1 MLDDALKSEIQA
13 AYRRV
18 VEQLSLTPRYGQRLM
33 MAEIARTLG
42 GISMDN
48 DGKRQNDT
56 HVCVLEA
63 GTGTGKTLAYLLSA
77 LPIAK
82 AQNKRLI
89 VSTATIALQE
99 QVLNQDLPM
108 LAKHSGLAFRYALAK
123 GRGRY
128 VCVARLDQATGGAE
142 PNPAMS
148 LFEQDLAAGNS
159 EFEALA
165 KNMVDAYGKGEWQGD
180 RDSWPES
187 IDAQS
192 WRRLTVDHRQC
203 TNRRCGHFAACA
215 FFRARRD
222 LEEADV
228 IVANHDLVL
237 ADLSLGGGA
246 ILPDP
251 EDAIFIFD
259 EGHHLPDKAL
269 SHFAHRFAVHGC
281 LGWLKTLKNSL
292 TELNQALAA
301 QTTVA
306 RLLATLPDTLQ
317 ALEPLLGDVFQ
328 TGYQLAER
336 PNGLHDDET
345 FKQVRFE
352 GGKAPDGLREQA
364 TQLVTIFATL
374 ARTLESISDILRES
388 LDPDKQT
395 GLARE
400 QAEAWLPLVALVHG
414 RADDAHALWT
424 AFSTEDPPKA
434 PPSARWISLNR
445 VNGEPDIE
453 FSASPVSAAETLAK
467 NLWGRCHGAVVT
479 SATLTALGRFERLQ
493 ERAGLASRYRYQAL
507 PSPFDYAN
515 AVLSVPQAAAD
526 PGNRDV
532 HEQAI
537 VDFVAALGKDE
548 ATLVLFSSRAQLRAV
563 EKALPTRVKQRVL
576 AQDALP
582 KRELLERHRDAVD
595 AGKGSIIFGLA
606 SFAEGIDLPGD
617 YLTHVIITRLPFA
630 VPDDPVGATL
640 AEWIESQGGNAFMR
654 ISVPDASI
662 KLVQACGRLIRK
674 ESDRGR
680 ITLLDRRVLTRRY
693 GKALLDALPPFRR
706 EIAGV

>member
-1 MLDDALKSEIQA
+1 MLDDALKSEIQG
-13 AYRRV
+13 AYRQV
-18 VEQLSLTPRYGQRLM
+18 VEKLALTPRYGQRLM

-42 GISMDN
+42 GISMDSE
-48 DGKRQNDT
+48 GKRQNDT

-82 AQNKRLI
+82 AQGKRLI
-89 VSTATIALQE
+89 LSTATIALQE

-108 LAKHSGLAFRYALAK
+108 LARHSGLAFRYALAK

-128 VCVARLDQATGGAE
+128 VCVAGLDQASGGSE

-148 LFEQDLAAGNS
+148 LFEQDMVSGNS

-165 KNMVDAYGKGEWQGD
+165 MQMVEAYGKGEWQGD

-246 ILPDP
+246 ILPAP
-251 EDAIFIFD
+251 EEAIFIFD

-281 LGWLKTLKNSL
+281 QSWLKTLKNSL
-292 TELNQALAA
+292 TELNQALGA
-301 QTTVA
+301 QPTVA

-328 TGYQLAER
+328 AGYQLAER
-336 PNGLHDDET
+336 PNGLHDDEA
-345 FKQVRFE
+345 FKLLRFE
-352 GGKAPDGLREQA
+352 GGRAPEALRDQA
-364 TQLVTIFATL
+364 TQLVTVFATL
-374 ARTLESISDILRES
+374 ARSLESISDILRES

-395 GLARE
+395 GLDRE

-414 RADDAHALWT
+414 RAEDAHALW
-424 AFSTEDPPKA
+424 AAMGAVDPPST
-434 PPSARWISLNR
+434 PPSARWITLNR
-445 VNGEPDIE
+445 INGEPDIE
-453 FSASPVSAAETLAK
+453 FSASPVSAASTLAK
-467 NLWGRCHGAVVT
+467 HLWGRCHGAVVT

-493 ERAGLASRYRYQAL
+493 ERAGLAGRYRYQSL

-515 AVLSVPQAAAD
+515 AVLSVPHAAQD
-526 PGNRDV
+526 PSNREV

-537 VDFVAALGKDE
+537 VDFITDLGEGE

-563 EKALPTRVKQRVL
+563 EKSLPGSVQARVL

-582 KRELLERHRDAVD
+582 KRELLERHRNAVD
-595 AGKGSIIFGLA
+595 TGKGSIIFGLA

-617 YLTHVIITRLPFA
+617 YLTHVVITRLPFA

-706 EIAGV
+706 EIAS

>member
-1 MLDDALKSEIQA
+1 MLDDALKGEIQA
-13 AYRRV
+13 AYRQV
-18 VEQLSLTPRYGQRLM
+18 VEKLSLTPRYGQRLM

-42 GISMDN
+42 GISMD
-48 DGKRQNDT
+48 DEGKRQNDT

-82 AQNKRLI
+82 AQGKRLI
-89 VSTATIALQE
+89 ISTATIALQE

-108 LAKHSGLAFRYALAK
+108 LARHSGLAFRYALAK

-128 VCVARLDQATGGAE
+128 VCVARLDQASGGSE

-148 LFEQDLAAGNS
+148 LFEQDMESGNS

-165 KNMVDAYGKGEWQGD
+165 KEMVDAYGKGEWQGD

-246 ILPDP
+246 ILPAP

-281 LGWLKTLKNSL
+281 LGWIKTLKGSL
-292 TELNQALAA
+292 TELNQALGA
-301 QTTVA
+301 QHTVA

-345 FKQVRFE
+345 FKQMRFE
-352 GGKAPDGLREQA
+352 GGKAPEALREQA
-364 TQLVTIFATL
+364 SQLVTVFATL
-374 ARTLESISDILRES
+374 ARSLESIGDILRES

-395 GLARE
+395 GLDRE

-424 AFSTEDPPKA
+424 AMGAVDPANA
-434 PPSARWISLNR
+434 PPSARWITLNR
-445 VNGEPDIE
+445 VNGEADIE
-453 FSASPVSAAETLAK
+453 FSASPVSAAPTLAK
-467 NLWGRCHGAVVT
+467 HLWGRCHGAVVT

-515 AVLSVPQAAAD
+515 AVLSVPQAAQD
-526 PGNRDV
+526 PSNREV

-537 VDFVAALGKDE
+537 VDFVTDLGDDE

-563 EKALPTRVKQRVL
+563 EKSLPASVKARVL

-582 KRELLERHRDAVD
+582 KRELLERHRHAVD

-617 YLTHVIITRLPFA
+617 YLTHVVITRLPFA

-706 EIAGV
+706 EIA

>member
-1 MLDDALKSEIQA
+1 MLDDALKSEIQT
-13 AYRRV
+13 AYRQV
-18 VEQLSLTPRYGQRLM
+18 VDRLSLTPRYGQRLM

-42 GISMDN
+42 GISMD
-48 DGKRQNDT
+48 DEGKRQNDT

-82 AQNKRLI
+82 AQGKRLI
-89 VSTATIALQE
+89 LSTATIALQE

-108 LAKHSGLAFRYALAK
+108 LARHSGLAFRYALAK

-128 VCVARLDQATGGAE
+128 VCVARLDQASGGSD

-148 LFEQDLAAGNS
+148 LFEQDMVSGNS

-165 KNMVDAYGKGEWQGD
+165 TQMVEAYGKGEWQGD

-187 IDAQS
+187 IDSQS

-246 ILPDP
+246 ILPAP

-281 LGWLKTLKNSL
+281 LGWLKTLRSSL
-292 TELNQALAA
+292 TELNQALGA
-301 QTTVA
+301 QPTVA

-336 PNGLHDDET
+336 PNGLHDDEA
-345 FKQVRFE
+345 FKQLRFE
-352 GGKAPDGLREQA
+352 GGKAPEALREQA
-364 TQLVTIFATL
+364 TQLVTVFATL
-374 ARTLESISDILRES
+374 SRSLESISDILRES

-395 GLARE
+395 GLERE

-424 AFSTEDPPKA
+424 AMGAVDPANA
-434 PPSARWISLNR
+434 PPSARWITLNR

-453 FSASPVSAAETLAK
+453 FSASPVSAAHTLAK
-467 NLWGRCHGAVVT
+467 HLWGRCHGAVVT

-493 ERAGLASRYRYQAL
+493 ERAGLAGRYRYQAL

-515 AVLSVPQAAAD
+515 AVLSVPQAAKD
-526 PGNRDV
+526 PSNREV

-537 VDFVAALGKDE
+537 VDFVADLGDDE

-563 EKALPTRVKQRVL
+563 EKSLPAAVQKRVL

-582 KRELLERHRDAVD
+582 KRELLERHRKMVD

-617 YLTHVIITRLPFA
+617 YLTHVVITRLPFA

-706 EIAGV
+706 EIAS